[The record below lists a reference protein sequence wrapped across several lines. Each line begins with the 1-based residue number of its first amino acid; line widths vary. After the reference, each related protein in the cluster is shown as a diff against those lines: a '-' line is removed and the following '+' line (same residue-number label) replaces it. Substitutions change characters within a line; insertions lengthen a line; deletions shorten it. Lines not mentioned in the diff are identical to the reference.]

1 MPAYRLYSSVSAC
14 RCAYISERSKQPI
27 CVILSMVSNMF
38 GTDYGAMMAAVVVT
52 MLPLILLYI
61 VAQEQVVSGLTAGAV
76 KG

>member
-1 MPAYRLYSSVSAC
+1 MVFVWSYNDLFTSLV
-14 RCAYISERSKQPI
+14 YISERSKQPI